1 MKQSVFVDTDI
12 VLDLLARRDPFYD
25 AAARLF
31 SLAETGNISLA
42 VSSLTFANLFYILRK
57 QVSAKHAHEVLRDFK
72 QLVTVLPVD
81 DAIIEQ
87 SLKAGF
93 TDFEDAIQYFS
104 ALNAGCSALLTRN
117 GRHYR
122 KVSIRIFTADAY
134 CPGTNELPSLCL
146 RS

>member
-12 VLDLLARRDPFYD
+12 VLDLLARREPFYD

-31 SLAETGNISLA
+31 SLAESGIISLA

-57 QVSAKHAHEVLRDFK
+57 QVSAKHAHEVLRNFK

-81 DAIIEQ
+81 DVIIEQ
-87 SLKAGF
+87 ALKAGF
-93 TDFEDAIQYFS
+93 TDFEDAIQYFT
-104 ALNAGCSALLTRN
+104 ALGADCSALLTRN

-122 KVSIRIFTADAY
+122 KAAISIFTAEAY
-134 CPGTNELPSLCL
+134 CAMN
-146 RS
+146 R

>member
-1 MKQSVFVDTDI
+1 MKQPVFVDTDI
-12 VLDLLARRDPFYD
+12 VLDLLARREPFYE
-25 AAARLF
+25 AAAHLF
-31 SLAETGNISLA
+31 SLAETDRISLS

-57 QVSAKHAHEVLRDFK
+57 QVSAKHAHEVLRNFK

-87 SLKAGF
+87 ALKAGF

-104 ALNAGCSALLTRN
+104 ALSAGCSALLTRN

-122 KVSIRIFTADAY
+122 KVAINISTAEAY
-134 CPGTNELPSLCL
+134 CARIE
-146 RS
+146 

>member
-12 VLDLLARRDPFYD
+12 VLDLLARREPFYN

-31 SLAETGNISLA
+31 SLAETGKIILS

-57 QVSAKHAHEVLRDFK
+57 QVSAKHALEVLLSFK

-81 DAIIEQ
+81 DSIIEQ
-87 SLKAGF
+87 ALQAGF

-104 ALNAGCSALLTRN
+104 ALSAGCSALLTRN

-122 KVSIRIFTADAY
+122 KAAISIFTAEAY
-134 CPGTNELPSLCL
+134 CSKN
-146 RS
+146 R